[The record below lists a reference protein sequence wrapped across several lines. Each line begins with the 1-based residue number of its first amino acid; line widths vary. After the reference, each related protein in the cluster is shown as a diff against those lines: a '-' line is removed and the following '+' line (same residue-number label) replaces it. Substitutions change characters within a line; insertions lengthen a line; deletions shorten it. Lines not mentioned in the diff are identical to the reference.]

1 MVVLL
6 KKKMFNDMKR
16 LKALIVLMT
25 FVIGLTAQTNFPLP
39 QIPESIAQPEVRL
52 SYLLNH
58 FWDNYQFSDTTQVNQ
73 DLGEQGFA
81 DFLNLLGYGND
92 EINDQATK
100 TFFEQAFKSRWGKAH
115 YSQLIN
121 HYLDNPNSPL
131 RNDGIYVHFLRN
143 IRPYFANDAATRE
156 RYAFKLKQAKK
167 NLPGQL
173 ATDFSYTE
181 RSGKQ
186 GKMSGLQAKFTLL
199 FFHDPDCENC
209 KRIMP
214 LAVQERQLQRQDLK
228 VLLIYADKDY
238 DAWKK
243 DIHTY
248 PANWIDA
255 YSPNGEI
262 MQKLIYYVPATPS
275 FYLLDADKKVILKD
289 ASLDTVLAFLEQN

>member
-1 MVVLL
+1 
-6 KKKMFNDMKR
+6 
-16 LKALIVLMT
+16 MT

-92 EINDQATK
+92 EIIDQATK

>member
-1 MVVLL
+1 
-6 KKKMFNDMKR
+6 MKR

-92 EINDQATK
+92 EIIDQATK

-289 ASLDTVLAFLEQN
+289 ASLDTVLTFLEQN

>member
-1 MVVLL
+1 
-6 KKKMFNDMKR
+6 MKR
-16 LKALIVLMT
+16 LQALIIAIT
-25 FVIGLTAQTNFPLP
+25 SVIGLMAQTDFPLP
-39 QIPESIAQPEVRL
+39 QIPETIAQPEARL

-58 FWDNYQFSDTTQVNQ
+58 FWDNYQFTDTTQVNK

-81 DFLNLLGYGND
+81 DFLNLMSYGND
-92 EINDQATK
+92 EIIDQATK
-100 TFFEQAFKSRWGKAH
+100 AFYDQAFSSRWGKTH

-143 IRPYFANDAATRE
+143 IRPYYANDAAARE
-156 RYAFKLKQAKK
+156 RYAFILKQAKK
-167 NLPGQL
+167 NLPGQP
-173 ATDFSYTE
+173 ASDFSYTE

-186 GKMSGLQAKFTLL
+186 GRMSGIQAKFTLL

-214 LAVQERQLQRQDLK
+214 IAIQESLLQRQDLK
-228 VLLIYADKDY
+228 VLLIYADKDF
-238 DAWKK
+238 DAWRK
-243 DIHTY
+243 DVRTY
-248 PANWIDA
+248 PTNWIDA

-275 FYLLDADKKVILKD
+275 FYLLDTNKKVILKD
-289 ASLDTVLAFLEQN
+289 APLDTVLAFLQQN

>member
-92 EINDQATK
+92 EIIDQATK

>member
-1 MVVLL
+1 
-6 KKKMFNDMKR
+6 MKR

-92 EINDQATK
+92 EIIDLATK

>member
-1 MVVLL
+1 
-6 KKKMFNDMKR
+6 MKR

-25 FVIGLTAQTNFPLP
+25 FVISLMAQTDFPLP
-39 QIPESIAQPEVRL
+39 QIPETIAQPEARL

-58 FWDNYQFSDTTQVNQ
+58 FWDNYQFSDTTQVNK

-92 EINDQATK
+92 EIIDQATK
-100 TFFEQAFKSRWGKAH
+100 KFYDHAFSSRWGKTH

-143 IRPYFANDAATRE
+143 IRPYFANDAAIRE

-167 NLPGQL
+167 NLPGQP

-186 GKMSGLQAKFTLL
+186 GKMSGIQAKFTLL

-214 LAVQERQLQRQDLK
+214 LAVQESLLQRQDLK

-243 DIHTY
+243 DIHAY

-262 MQKLIYYVPATPS
+262 MQKLLYFVPATPS

-289 ASLDTVLAFLEQN
+289 APLDTVLAFLEQN

>member
-1 MVVLL
+1 
-6 KKKMFNDMKR
+6 MKR
-16 LKALIVLMT
+16 LKALIVLLT
-25 FVIGLTAQTNFPLP
+25 FVISLMAQTDFPLP
-39 QIPESIAQPEVRL
+39 QIPETIAQPEARL

-92 EINDQATK
+92 EIIDQATK
-100 TFFEQAFKSRWGKAH
+100 VFFEQAFRSRWGKTH

-143 IRPYFANDAATRE
+143 IRPYFANDAAARE

-167 NLPGQL
+167 NLPGQP

-186 GKMSGLQAKFTLL
+186 GKMSDIQAKFTLL

-214 LAVQERQLQRQDLK
+214 LAVQESLLQRQDLK

-243 DIHTY
+243 DIHAY

-262 MQKLIYYVPATPS
+262 MQKLLYFVPATPS

-289 ASLDTVLAFLEQN
+289 APLDTVLAFLEQN

>member
-1 MVVLL
+1 
-6 KKKMFNDMKR
+6 MKR

-92 EINDQATK
+92 EIIDQATK

-289 ASLDTVLAFLEQN
+289 ASLDTVLALLEQN